1 MTTPTFEALQVKL
14 NSTAEYA
21 QSDASSE
28 VFDLWFELATQFAQ
42 GQMNVLEIQR
52 HTLHALEIMLTTY
65 SIQRI
70 RDPSTDLYAVRY
82 ITATFNLDSSWQFS
96 ELFRHAQAI
105 FEILRTKPKF
115 APLLEPN
122 SEQVLGP
129 WLRSTGVRSLEA
141 VAYAETLHG
150 GVRVDAFST
159 MQALLELWEFLSD
172 NGTNPWAHV
181 YATTWNLHFELN
193 HVAHTTAS
201 VSTDAIVRDAA
212 LQTIQ
217 QIARFDKTYAPVI
230 ALSRV
235 ARDILALSPLWSMGV
250 LASSV
255 AMDQLL
261 VKMVATSTDHAATKS
276 LFCTGVME
284 SLYEALMNNRS
295 SREWAFDAK
304 AYEYNLCHLFRACYQ
319 TYKMHPNE
327 GNRVVLPDSYL
338 HAIESVLLHYP
349 DCVSL
354 VQFALDADEY
364 CMFVLISRISHA
376 FQEGVWTDQIL
387 PFARAQLAL
396 LPLQGVSGLQR
407 DQELVN
413 MIREACRLYYLNI
426 DRVPSANLGR
436 HVFLTV
442 TQAIRHGYIETERF
456 TEILALI
463 LHRHYSMGHV
473 QVYQWIPTLF
483 LPEVSHNHKTS
494 RALGESLLIAL
505 GIYPLHEHKVDEN
518 MLLGLQNSSFGLENA
533 IMSAETSKAISE
545 AFSVI
550 LAKFRSGPAD
560 MFWQE
565 VCLNFGPF
573 IQEHRTALSALLH
586 SITMELETCQTRGSI
601 AVDRLDSLTE
611 LLHGI
616 SMRIDSADASTVFR
630 LSLQVISLGA
640 GASTAAMFED
650 TLVNAIEHMSEKD
663 SLDLITTEL
672 ALSIC
677 GPRTRTALAKLV
689 PHMCLEDIDPHVRQ
703 AALRC
708 IVSHPDLIRT
718 NSVVVIRSLYWIHNP
733 MMKAQD
739 TSDKMC
745 VDQLAL
751 ATDAC
756 PVLVVL
762 ASVAP
767 IYVKEC
773 IVKLLSAANLNA
785 VNDALNEANIIA
797 PHLDTLVA
805 TVPRNAL
812 LSFVLTTSGMLL
824 LPILTHLS
832 SKWQQLAQEV
842 IQSGFLIERDDY
854 AVFTGQFPSLERLAR
869 NKHAYKRTEEGK
881 NTLEQILGA
890 DDMTLV
896 QSVPSRNQLHQLI
909 VNELDHG
916 AYMKAIRLANTMRA
930 WYPDDY
936 IQMGTHELV
945 TKTLLPLVA
954 DHDFPR
960 IYLGSYTSATL
971 DAFPTYYRT
980 MHEVKLL
987 FPTES
992 EEVLHLSK
1000 HLEAF
1005 CLAKLQEILM
1015 HSGPDQAKEWMDF
1028 YGFHVPIV
1036 SSMAPTKNVVA
1047 TVPLSPSAPPW
1058 AETMLH
1064 VLDGE
1069 LPAVALDS
1077 IAVDNV

>member
-14 NSTAEYA
+14 NSAAEYA
-21 QSDASSE
+21 QSDAASE
-28 VFDLWFELATQFAQ
+28 VFDHWFELATQFAQ

-70 RDPSTDLYAVRY
+70 RDPSTDLYAVR
-82 ITATFNLDSSWQFS
+82 

-105 FEILRTKPKF
+105 FEIHRTKPKF
-115 APLLEPN
+115 APLLEPS

-141 VAYAETLHG
+141 VAYAEVLHG

-172 NGTNPWAHV
+172 NSTNAWAHV

-261 VKMVATSTDHAATKS
+261 VKMVATSTDHAGTKS
-276 LFCTGVME
+276 LFCTSVME

-327 GNRVVLPDSYL
+327 GHRVVLPDSYL

-354 VQFALDADEY
+354 VQFALDADDY
-364 CMFVLISRISHA
+364 CMFVMISRISHA

-505 GIYPLHEHKVDEN
+505 GIHPLNKHDADEKVP
-518 MLLGLQNSSFGLENA
+518 LGLQNSSFGLENA

-586 SITMELETCQTRGSI
+586 SITIELETCQTRGSI

-640 GASTAAMFED
+640 GASTAAIFED

-718 NSVVVIRSLYWIHNP
+718 HSVVVIRSLYWIHNP

-756 PVLVVL
+756 PVLVIL

-832 SKWQQLAQEV
+832 SKWQQLSQEV
-842 IQSGFLIERDDY
+842 IQSGFLIERDEL

-869 NKHAYKRTEEGK
+869 SKHAYKRTEEGK

-945 TKTLLPLVA
+945 TETLLPLVA

-971 DAFPTYYRT
+971 DAFPAYYRT

-992 EEVLHLSK
+992 EEVLHMSK

-1036 SSMAPTKNVVA
+1036 SSMAPAKNVVV

>member
-70 RDPSTDLYAVRY
+70 RDPSTDLYAVR
-82 ITATFNLDSSWQFS
+82 

-217 QIARFDKTYAPVI
+217 QMARFDKTYAPVI

-284 SLYEALMNNRS
+284 SLNEALMNNRS

-319 TYKMHPNE
+319 TYKMYFSAAQVSAASLTRRRHPNE

-494 RALGESLLIAL
+494 RALGESLLIA
-505 GIYPLHEHKVDEN
+505 
-518 MLLGLQNSSFGLENA
+518 LGLQNSSFGLENA

-881 NTLEQILGA
+881 NTLKQILGA

>member
-42 GQMNVLEIQR
+42 GQINVLEIQR

-70 RDPSTDLYAVRY
+70 RDPSTDLYAVR
-82 ITATFNLDSSWQFS
+82 

-217 QIARFDKTYAPVI
+217 QMARFDKTYAPVI

-494 RALGESLLIAL
+494 RALGESLLIA
-505 GIYPLHEHKVDEN
+505 
-518 MLLGLQNSSFGLENA
+518 LGLQNSSFGLENA

-881 NTLEQILGA
+881 NTLKQILGA